1 MLRFLR
7 SHIHPAGDFRNAD
20 VHDFFEYTPMKRT
33 VPSMHCSSQHII
45 VDFFYEMGPNLQSLR
60 HGFPQLVS
68 SLAYDYILGLMAVG
82 TSDGQVRIFGAEN
95 VEWSSTTPRNTPIAH
110 MYFAAGLGTL
120 IVNGDIIER
129 TTATTEDRLKRIT
142 CCEMQNVQN
151 PANARLFIGTI
162 TGNIF
167 GLCAASLEF
176 TEVLLFEETVAKSI
190 NPSKDFGRSANQI
203 MVNPTDSTQVLI
215 AFNSHIVVHYN
226 LLNSEV
232 LHHWTVQQAITSL
245 AWHVDGEYFICSH
258 SDGSLGTWK
267 IQCVEPV
274 EASVIP
280 FGPFPCTSIN
290 KVQWICASSHPSP
303 IKLYTGG
310 MPRAS
315 YGDRYTLTA
324 MSEGKMV
331 VFDFGSAVVDFV
343 VVPSLRNQKNADYKN
358 CLALMVLCEQ
368 ELICIDLTDGS
379 WPLLNLPYLQPIH
392 SSQITCVMHYSN
404 IEEHVWKGLIKA
416 SEAQNKLSS
425 RCKWPVHAGG
435 DAQTPAPCAATNS
448 EKRQL
453 LITGQ
458 VFCDV
463 HEDGT
468 IKFWSTG
475 SVSLRYL
482 LKINT
487 AKEFEGCFSNVEFSG
502 NSVEVSNNGASDED
516 SNEITDWPPFRKV
529 GTYDPFCD
537 DPRLAIQKVYFDV
550 TSGQLVTGGR
560 AGHVIVYDL
569 DDESSASLTVMRAEY
584 EVTEK
589 SKLLT
594 NINQLAL
601 PPRRAPLAYAIG
613 YQPFKIDQ
621 NRSYLIQLRPPVA
634 ITAVASLRTRNL
646 LAFGCEYGFVMC
658 DLKSQATLISRCL
671 ITSKELTD
679 VNTLSRFKSMKK
691 SIRQSFRRKK
701 KVPQDEI
708 HSVEPA
714 CSVTND
720 DIDELRPVER
730 QIISRTEAPLNVGD
744 PAVSAVRVLRFFH
757 TNILSTASRTDSL
770 WIGTNGGIIFAY
782 AISDDALKPEDV
794 CVLVKEVQL
803 QHRAPVIDFTCA
815 TIDGSQLIKG
825 LTGTERLIIYT
836 EEQIKTFALPTMKPT
851 RFRYK
856 FTGVEGSRI
865 RKAQL
870 LTLRSATNRKLY
882 EKFII
887 IITNQ
892 GELFLFSA
900 LTIKQY
906 LKIHFTKA
914 SDVEGIASAVLSENG
929 EIFFLR
935 PGASEFQ
942 RASVATLQHNNL
954 ISPLKDS
961 DFPKFNY

>member
-20 VHDFFEYTPMKRT
+20 IHDFFEYTP
-33 VPSMHCSSQHII
+33 
-45 VDFFYEMGPNLQSLR
+45 SLR

-110 MYFAAGLGTL
+110 MYFAAGLGSL
-120 IVNGDIIER
+120 IVLCSDQSFHKFQVAGDIIER

-142 CCEMQNVQN
+142 CCEMHNVQD
-151 PANARLFIGTI
+151 PTNARLFIGTI
-162 TGNIF
+162 TGNLF
-167 GLCAASLEF
+167 GLCAVSLEF
-176 TEVLLFEETVAKSI
+176 SEVLLFEETIVKSI
-190 NPSKDFGRSANQI
+190 NPSKGIGRSANQI
-203 MVNPTDSTQVLI
+203 MVNPTDVNQVLI
-215 AFNSHIVVHYN
+215 AFDNHIIVHYN
-226 LLNSEV
+226 LLSNEV
-232 LHHWTVQQAITSL
+232 LHHWIVQQAITSL

-267 IQCVEPV
+267 IQCMEPM
-274 EASVIP
+274 EPSIIP

-290 KVQWICASSHPSP
+290 KVQWICASSHSSP
-303 IKLYTGG
+303 IKLFTGG

-324 MSEGKMV
+324 VRGGKMV
-331 VFDFGSAVVDFV
+331 VFDFGSAIVDFI
-343 VVPSLRNQKNADYKN
+343 VVPSLQNQKHADYKN
-358 CLALMVLCEQ
+358 CLALLILCEQ
-368 ELICIDLTDGS
+368 ELVCIDLTDGS
-379 WPLLNLPYLQPIH
+379 WPLVNLPYLQPIH
-392 SSQITCVMHYSN
+392 SSQITCVIHYSN

-416 SEAQNKLSS
+416 SEVQNKLSS
-425 RCKWPVHAGG
+425 KCKWPIHGG
-435 DAQTPAPCAATNS
+435 ADAETPAPCASTNA

-453 LITGQ
+453 LITG
-458 VFCDV
+458 

-468 IKFWSTG
+468 VKFWSTG
-475 SVSLRYL
+475 SISLHYL

-487 AKEFEGCFSNVEFSG
+487 AKEFEGFFSVDADSDRTECESG
-502 NSVEVSNNGASDED
+502 SSSVEVSNNEASDED

-550 TSGQLVTGGR
+550 TNGRLVVGGR

-569 DDESSASLTVMRAEY
+569 DDESSVALTVIKTEY
-584 EVTEK
+584 EVAEK
-589 SKLLT
+589 SKLPT
-594 NINQLAL
+594 NISQQAL
-601 PPRRAPLAYAIG
+601 PPRQAPLSYAIG
-613 YQPFKIDQ
+613 YQPFKTDQ
-621 NRSYLIQLRPPVA
+621 NRSYLIQLRPSVA
-634 ITAVASLRTRNL
+634 ITAVASLRSRNL

-658 DLKSQATLISRCL
+658 DLKSRETLISRCL
-671 ITSKELTD
+671 ITLKELGD
-679 VNTLSRFKSMKK
+679 VSTLSRFKSMKK

-701 KVPQDEI
+701 KVPQTG
-708 HSVEPA
+708 SNCTGAA
-714 CSVTND
+714 CSTNND
-720 DIDELRPVER
+720 DLDELRPVER
-730 QIISRTEAPLNVGD
+730 QIISRNEAPFNVGD
-744 PAVSAVRVLRFFH
+744 PPISAVRVLRFFH
-757 TNILSTASRTDSL
+757 TSILSITSRTDSL
-770 WIGTNGGIIFAY
+770 WIGTNGGVIFAY
-782 AISDDALKPEDV
+782 AILDDALKPEDV
-794 CVLVKEVQL
+794 CILVKEVHL

-815 TIDGSQLIKG
+815 TIDGFQLIKG

-870 LTLRSATNRKLY
+870 LTLRSTTNRKLY
-882 EKFII
+882 EKFIVV
-887 IITNQ
+887 ITNQ

-900 LTIKQY
+900 LTIKQF

-942 RASVATLQHNNL
+942 RASVAAMQHNNL

-961 DFPKFNY
+961 DFPKV

>member
-1 MLRFLR
+1 MRYPMLRFLR
-7 SHIHPAGDFRNAD
+7 SHIHPAGDFRNAN
-20 VHDFFEYTPMKRT
+20 VHDFFAYTP
-33 VPSMHCSSQHII
+33 
-45 VDFFYEMGPNLQSLR
+45 SLR

-68 SLAYDYILGLMAVG
+68 SMAYDYILGLMAVG

-95 VEWSSTTPRNTPIAH
+95 VEWSSTTPRSTPIAH

-120 IVNGDIIER
+120 IVLCSDQSFHKFQIAGDIIER

-142 CCEMQNVQN
+142 CCEMQNVQD
-151 PANARLFIGTI
+151 PSNARLFIGTI

-167 GLCAASLEF
+167 GLCAASLDF
-176 TEVLLFEETVAKSI
+176 SEVLLFEETILKSI
-190 NPSKDFGRSANQI
+190 NPSKDVERSANQI
-203 MVNPTDSTQVLI
+203 IVNPTDATQVLI
-215 AFNSHIVVHYN
+215 AFSNHIIVHYN

-232 LHHWTVQQAITSL
+232 LHYWTVQQTITSL

-258 SDGSLGTWK
+258 SDGSLSTWR
-267 IQCVEPV
+267 IQCMEPV
-274 EASVIP
+274 EVCVIP

-290 KVQWICASSHPSP
+290 KVRWICASSHPSP

-315 YGDRYTLTA
+315 HGDRYTLTA
-324 MSEGKMV
+324 MRGDKMV
-331 VFDFGSAVVDFV
+331 VFDFGSAVIDFL
-343 VVPSLRNQKNADYKN
+343 VVPSLQNQKDADYKN

-368 ELICIDLTDGS
+368 ELVCIDLTDGN

-425 RCKWPVHAGG
+425 KCKWPVHAGG
-435 DAQTPAPCAATNS
+435 NAQTPAPCAATNA

-453 LITGQ
+453 LITG
-458 VFCDV
+458 

-468 IKFWSTG
+468 VKFWSTG

-487 AKEFEGCFSNVEFSG
+487 AEEFEGC
-502 NSVEVSNNGASDED
+502 VSLGSDTDGAKYESESSSIEISSSGASDED

-537 DPRLAIQKVYFDV
+537 DPRLAIQKVCFDV
-550 TSGQLVTGGR
+550 NSGQLAIGGR

-569 DDESSASLTVMRAEY
+569 DDESSAEMTVMRGEY

-589 SKLLT
+589 SKLPT
-594 NINQLAL
+594 NINHQAL
-601 PPRRAPLAYAIG
+601 SPRRVPLTYGVG
-613 YQPFKIDQ
+613 YQPFKINQ
-621 NRSYLIQLRPPVA
+621 NRSYLIQLRPAVA
-634 ITAVASLRTRNL
+634 ITAVASLRSRNL
-646 LAFGCEYGFVMC
+646 LAFGCEYGFIMC
-658 DLKSQATLISRCL
+658 DLRSQVTLISRSL
-671 ITSKELTD
+671 ISLKELTD
-679 VNTLSRFKSMKK
+679 GSTLSRFKSMKK

-701 KVPQDEI
+701 KVPQDGT
-708 HSVEPA
+708 HSTEQA
-714 CSVTND
+714 CSATND
-720 DIDELRPVER
+720 ELVEMRPVER
-730 QIISRTEAPLNVGD
+730 QIISRAEASLNVGD
-744 PAVSAVRVLRFFH
+744 PAVSTVRVLRFFH

-770 WIGTNGGIIFAY
+770 WIGTNGGVIFAY

-794 CVLVKEVQL
+794 CVLVKEVHL

-815 TIDGSQLIKG
+815 TVDGSQIIKG
-825 LTGTERLIIYT
+825 LSGAERLIIYT
-836 EEQIKTFALPTMKPT
+836 EEQIKTFVLPTMKAT

-887 IITNQ
+887 VITNQ

-900 LTIKQY
+900 ITIKQY
-906 LKIHFTKA
+906 RKIHFTKA

-942 RASVATLQHNNL
+942 RASVSALRHNNL
-954 ISPLKDS
+954 ISPLRDS